1 MNVGVVVTWGLVA
14 LGLTARAEAQQPP
27 HISPQLAAILACRSQ
42 PTDQQR
48 LRCFDQA
55 VLALA
60 QAAEQ
65 GKIVLVDREDIKR
78 TRRSLFGFS
87 LPKMPFFGG
96 DDSQENEADF
106 IESRVRSARPTG
118 YNKWLIELEDG
129 GTWQTTEPDTRGAS
143 PKVGDSVRIRKG
155 AMGSYTILL
164 SRSRPLRGMRVR

>member
-1 MNVGVVVTWGLVA
+1 
-14 LGLTARAEAQQPP
+14 
-27 HISPQLAAILACRSQ
+27 
-42 PTDQQR
+42 
-48 LRCFDQA
+48 
-55 VLALA
+55 
-60 QAAEQ
+60 
-65 GKIVLVDREDIKR
+65 
-78 TRRSLFGFS
+78 LFGFS